1 MHEVPL
7 TGLKKKEKG
16 KILEAK
22 KPSAISTNQFGLFI
36 FSLLLKGSLEYPKEF
51 FNSEI
56 AGVNKRNVT

>member
-7 TGLKKKEKG
+7 TGLEKKK
-16 KILEAK
+16 KILKAK
-22 KPSAISTNQFGLFI
+22 KTSAILTSQFGLFI
-36 FSLLLKGSLEYPKEF
+36 FSLLSKGSLEYPKEF